1 MKQWHEGGRPVGTS
15 NPWERGAGDVS
26 GDRVFQ
32 KAKREDGPSCCP
44 LAAAAF
50 CWRFSSVIP
59 IQFYGLWEFII
70 QLHLCLL
77 EISRGKNNQHQ
88 RKKDNGQTQ
97 RWRLSTVTH
106 LFEGVT
112 CNCLECLFYVYG
124 FFGAGLKV
132 GDVVLTLTP
141 SLSPFGG
148 YLCVGGRDSSDTRST
163 CSSVNPY
170 ELSNMVM
177 WHLVVKMQTI
187 QPRWVCFVFLVSDF
201 YCVSIFFLCLC
212 CHSKIKTSVCTASI
226 KTLIICYKATES

>member
-1 MKQWHEGGRPVGTS
+1 MGSGNSLYNSTSVSWRYQEGKT
-15 NPWERGAGDVS
+15 
-26 GDRVFQ
+26 
-32 KAKREDGPSCCP
+32 
-44 LAAAAF
+44 
-50 CWRFSSVIP
+50 
-59 IQFYGLWEFII
+59 
-70 QLHLCLL
+70 
-77 EISRGKNNQHQ
+77 ISIRGKKRQ
-88 RKKDNGQTQ
+88 RTNSKT
-97 RWRLSTVTH
+97 WRSTVTH

-187 QPRWVCFVFLVSDF
+187 VSF
-201 YCVSIFFLCLC
+201 FWSVTFIVSLFSFCVSA
-212 CHSKIKTSVCTASI
+212 V
-226 KTLIICYKATES
+226 TLK